1 MRAKL
6 AFRAVCILVNPLLEF
21 LMKKH
26 IHFIIL
32 TIVIKAF
39 LDFLPCICCERL
51 AEVGAGAET
60 GGSAEQDAGS
70 SGVRSPT

>member
-1 MRAKL
+1 MY
-6 AFRAVCILVNPLLEF
+6 
-21 LMKKH
+21 
-26 IHFIIL
+26 FIIF
-32 TIVIKAF
+32 TIKMQAF